1 MRTGRHGFAFSA
13 VHEEVY
19 RVYGLRWKRVR
30 ASILAIVPLLAIA
43 LVLFSNP
50 IFSRAQSD
58 QASQIKQAGVISQ
71 ARVFTAQGVY
81 TLRAT
86 EIIGTNA
93 HLKLLPN
100 LLHPSLTF
108 TATTI
113 YGFSLSHAFYSQ
125 TLVISSGGVVT
136 SGGTTIKTSVLS
148 DIVTGLQSFANK
160 ADLLILAAGG
170 TVRTLIMKN
179 VTLTVD
185 ESLSLVSIDI
195 PDFQLVVE

>member
-1 MRTGRHGFAFSA
+1 
-13 VHEEVY
+13 VY
-19 RVYGLRWKRVR
+19 RVYGLKWKRVR
-30 ASILAIVPLLAIA
+30 ASILVIVPLLAIV

-58 QASQIKQAGVISQ
+58 QASQIKRAGRAGVF
-71 ARVFTAQGVY
+71 AAQGVY

-113 YGFSLSHAFYSQ
+113 YGFSLSHAFYGE